1 MLIILKTIS
10 LHWFDI
16 EIKIKKK
23 VDIIIILFIRA

>member
-16 EIKIKKK
+16 ENKIKKK
-23 VDIIIILFIRA
+23 GRYYYYFVY